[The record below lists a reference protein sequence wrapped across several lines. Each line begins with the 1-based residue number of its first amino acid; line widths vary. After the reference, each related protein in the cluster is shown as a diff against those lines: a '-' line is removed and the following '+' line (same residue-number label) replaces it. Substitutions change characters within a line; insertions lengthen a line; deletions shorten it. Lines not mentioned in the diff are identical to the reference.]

1 MAAQASTPKY
11 SGSVV
16 DAVRRERVQR
26 SKAAAGPV
34 LSLPYLSAY
43 PAALQAQVRGWLAED
58 KAEAWLLRKHPE
70 AHCVRTDKGL
80 YDYVDA
86 LKSRHMRNAG
96 TLNKVAYDGRI
107 HVVHNALGLHTRRT
121 LVQGGRLNARH
132 EIRIGAL
139 FKQAPEAFLRMIV
152 VHELA
157 HLREPDHDKAFYQ
170 LCTHMEP
177 DYHQLEFELRLYLS
191 WMDYSGRRLWQAPA

>member
-1 MAAQASTPKY
+1 MAATSTPKY
-11 SGSVV
+11 CGAVT
-16 DAVRRERVQR
+16 DAVRRQR
-26 SKAAAGPV
+26 EQVRETQGSGV
-34 LSLPYLSAY
+34 LSLPYLSSY
-43 PAALQAQVRGWLAED
+43 PATLQAQVRGWLAED
-58 KAEAWLLRKHPE
+58 KVEAWLLRKHPE
-70 AHCVRTDKGL
+70 AHAVRTDKSL

-107 HVVHNALGLHTRRT
+107 HVVHNALGLHTRRA
-121 LVQGGRLNARH
+121 LVQGSRLNARH

-191 WMDYSGRRLWQAPA
+191 WMDHSGRRLWQARP